1 MVGVAC
7 GSLITGNALA
17 LPSMVVFLG
26 SGEKL
31 IIEGVKGAHLV
42 ELPEAVVVSRD
53 DVEELPEGLPP
64 SFSPSTINSVKQSI
78 LQPRL
83 RASTPESF
91 GILGGSKA
99 SSEEAVDEL
108 GDVARVLA
116 TEPWL
121 ALLGRGSG
129 AVPNDAATDPIV
141 SSEPTALATE
151 LWLALLG
158 NGSGTVPNDAT
169 TDCGCGVAVLNTGT
183 D

>member
-1 MVGVAC
+1 MDGVAC

-31 IIEGVKGAHLV
+31 IICGVKGVHLV
-42 ELPEAVVVSRD
+42 EFPEAVVVSRD
-53 DVEELPEGLPP
+53 DVEELAEGLPP
-64 SFSPSTINSVKQSI
+64 SMSPSTINSVKHNI

-91 GILGGSKA
+91 AA

-108 GDVARVLA
+108 GDVARALA

-121 ALLGRGSG
+121 ALVGR
-129 AVPNDAATDPIV
+129 D
-141 SSEPTALATE
+141 
-151 LWLALLG
+151 
-158 NGSGTVPNDAT
+158 SGTVPNDAT
-169 TDCGCGVAVLNTGT
+169 TDCGCRVAVLNTGT

>member
-1 MVGVAC
+1 MDGVAC

-31 IIEGVKGAHLV
+31 IICGVKGVHLV

-64 SFSPSTINSVKQSI
+64 SFSPSTINSVKHSI

-83 RASTPESF
+83 RASTPESCA
-91 GILGGSKA
+91 A

-121 ALLGRGSG
+121 ALLGRRGSR
-129 AVPNDAATDPIV
+129 
-141 SSEPTALATE
+141 TA
-151 LWLALLG
+151 
-158 NGSGTVPNDAT
+158 PNDAT
-169 TDCGCGVAVLNTGT
+169 TDCGCGVAVLN
-183 D
+183 